1 MSFDFYVRSRQDLV
15 DAIETFGIIPYFAT
29 SVPGFS
35 LEEHCSPSVLWSDD
49 DNNTWEW
56 KGPVIRQSHCAYGKF
71 FEKKAAY
78 VSSDWFLDLANYRR
92 DGYDFDARY
101 DDGLAKYSDKEL
113 FEMIDRKA
121 PVLSKEL
128 RTDGGY
134 AYSGR
139 WQKVEGKKGFDTS
152 LAEGVILLTPFNA
165 DSDNEATQ
173 SFVAKYKEQFGEIP
187 NQFAADGYDCIY
199 AIYQALTNASATPD
213 MDAATLNDL
222 LIKQFS
228 SMTFDGL
235 TGESM
240 TWTDGAVSKDPKG
253 MVIQDG
259 AYVGMD

>member
-15 DAIETFGIIPYFAT
+15 DAIETFGIIPYFTT

-35 LEEHCSPSVLWSDD
+35 LEEHCSPSVLWSDG

-101 DDGLAKYSDKEL
+101 DDGLARFSDKEL

-139 WQKVEGKKGFDTS
+139 WQKGEGKKGFDTS
-152 LAEGVILLTPFNA
+152 LARLQELCYVTTTDFVYTTDRSGRKRGWGVAQYSTPEKWFGAPFTEKVYQRSPAESHDRLL
-165 DSDNEATQ
+165 EH
-173 SFVAKYKEQFGEIP
+173 
-187 NQFAADGYDCIY
+187 
-199 AIYQALTNASATPD
+199 
-213 MDAATLNDL
+213 
-222 LIKQFS
+222 LISLFPSVPEKK
-228 SMTFDGL
+228 L
-235 TGESM
+235 
-240 TWTDGAVSKDPKG
+240 SKFLK
-253 MVIQDG
+253 
-259 AYVGMD
+259 